1 MAFTLPSPTSPK
13 GKRLLPRLRDDHLRF
28 VARELDLEVPELT
41 DENKIKLFEIILR
54 RISSLILQPLLQEGG
69 GTYDLV
75 SKNKLMEYLY
85 KMVASGKIPLIDI
98 MLYVEP
104 LRWYFSIRH
113 QPSTLRN
120 YNLPYDIQQ
129 LDPDALLTAY
139 SNYQGEGVSS
149 EDIQFLNLWK
159 EFVKLMYSE
168 YASTIVYHD
177 SKMLI
182 FKPTG
187 QNMLKTI
194 LNSIGNHIYV
204 CVGLSQNRFN
214 YYNPLFVGVFHPSAI
229 KIPQDY
235 RPVRSYEGLVYAI
248 ATFGT
253 GKEFHLMDNEM
264 VPINEGPFLTYATKM
279 LDIIYEKYPRMVKEV
294 VNYIDDSI
302 IDFAYEDFTEYMRE
316 QMKYS
321 DYYKLNLPIDLLVG
335 YMALRK
341 DQFVPIVRRV
351 AMIDYAVS
359 FMEEAKGEEVDVN
372 DYKKLWTEFLRVKE
386 RVLGEDERRY
396 RGIISEIEKKPVHF
410 TRLFPEVCPVS
421 AVEDVTSYIID
432 FFNDEFVDEDE
443 YEILFSKISRAF
455 KDYVVGLFA
464 AHLEI
469 ILEEGYGSDHKEPH
483 ITYYR
488 EIMGLDVNYEDI
500 RSVAEG
506 MSYALEE
513 LMEEI
518 IIDYIEEVK
527 DRIKKRGLKDV
538 FDFDGEDE
546 KFAQMVDRWVVNLKD
561 VYEEAFN
568 NVFLQMDL
576 L

>member
-1 MAFTLPSPTSPK
+1 MAFTLPSSTSPK
-13 GKRLLPRLRDDHLRF
+13 GKSLLPRLRDDHLRF

-113 QPSTLRN
+113 KPSTLRN

-149 EDIQFLNLWK
+149 EDIQLLNLWK

-204 CVGLSQNRFN
+204 CVGLSQSHFN

-235 RPVRSYEGLVYAI
+235 SPVRSYEGLVYAI

-302 IDFAYEDFTEYMRE
+302 IDFTYDDFKNYMRE
-316 QMKYS
+316 QIKYN

-386 RVLGEDERRY
+386 RVLEEDERRY
-396 RGIISEIEKKPVHF
+396 LGIISEIEKKPVHF
-410 TRLFPEVCPVS
+410 TRLFPKVCPVS

-432 FFNDEFVDEDE
+432 FFNDEFVGEDE
-443 YEILFSKISRAF
+443 YENLFSKISSAF
-455 KDYVVGLFA
+455 KDHVVGLFA
-464 AHLEI
+464 THLEI
-469 ILEEGYGSDHKEPH
+469 ILKEGYGSDHEEPH

-488 EIMGLDVNYEDI
+488 EIIGMNVDYEDI
-500 RSVAEG
+500 RYVAEG
-506 MSYALEE
+506 MSYELKE
-513 LMEEI
+513 LMENI
-518 IIDYIEEVK
+518 IIYYIEKVK
-527 DRIKKRGLKDV
+527 DRIKKRGLRDV
-538 FDFDGEDE
+538 FVFDGKDE

-561 VYEEAFN
+561 VYEKAFN